1 MSKCPRPRQ
10 NMARGCVWWRSQT
23 RDHRVRRAGPLC
35 ILAEEAAQS
44 NPDSARATA
53 LRPHILAEEAAQ
65 SNPDELLLLKL
76 ARRILAEEAAQSN
89 PDLLMYVLLGTMANS
104 ANCRK
109 QSQETN
115 LDVQDRDRGEWFSLG
130 HLSWGNRNVLKS
142 HRLYPG
148 PSALQILAGLSFD
161 ISCGRHTMSD
171 TSILSHFGL

>member
-1 MSKCPRPRQ
+1 MSAPASSSIPTLSGVPNADAMCRGVQPSLSRAVAPSLAI
-10 NMARGCVWWRSQT
+10 MAARICS
-23 RDHRVRRAGPLC
+23 RVAVCQKSSLQSWTQDCACTLPDNNAVQRL
-35 ILAEEAAQS
+35 IAEM
-44 NPDSARATA
+44 T
-53 LRPHILAEEAAQ
+53 LT
-65 SNPDELLLLKL
+65 
-76 ARRILAEEAAQSN
+76 
-89 PDLLMYVLLGTMANS
+89 DLLMYVLLGTMANS
-104 ANCRK
+104 ANCGK